1 MTRRARVNGKIEL
14 KTLEVLKMIFQYLK
28 ERKRSERAISEKER
42 ERENSFKNNGA
53 YECTECTE
61 SD

>member
-1 MTRRARVNGKIEL
+1 MTRRARVKGKIEL

-28 ERKRSERAISEKER
+28 ERKRSERAMSEKER
-42 ERENSFKNNGA
+42 GRDSFKNNGA